1 MRSYT
6 GNELKGHKVAF
17 LARRGVEEPELTEP
31 WAAVVA
37 AGGEPVL
44 VSNEPGTITAL
55 VGDWDRSGIYEVDV
69 VASETSADE
78 YLGLVLPGGT
88 LNSDKLRTDA
98 EAQAFVHAFMEA
110 GKPVAPI
117 CHGAWILIETGDVE
131 GRTLTSTLRIKTD
144 LLNAGATWV
153 DAEFHKDGNLLSSR
167 SPRDIEAFNEGII
180 AALIE
185 ATNQ

>member
-1 MRSYT
+1 MATYS
-6 GNELKGHKVAF
+6 GDELKGHKIAF

-31 WAAVVA
+31 WAAVLA

-55 VGDWDRSGIYEVDV
+55 VGDWDQSGVYDVDV
-69 VASETSADE
+69 VVSETSADE

-88 LNSDKLRTDA
+88 LNSDKIRTDVP
-98 EAQAFVHAFMEA
+98 AQEFVHAFMEA

-117 CHGAWILIETGDVE
+117 CHGAWILIETGDVV

-144 LLNAGATWV
+144 LLNAGAQWV
-153 DAEFHKDGNLLSSR
+153 DSEFHQDGNLLSSR
-167 SPRDIEAFNEGII
+167 SPRDIEAFNKGII
-180 AALIE
+180 EAFIAAAE
-185 ATNQ
+185 N